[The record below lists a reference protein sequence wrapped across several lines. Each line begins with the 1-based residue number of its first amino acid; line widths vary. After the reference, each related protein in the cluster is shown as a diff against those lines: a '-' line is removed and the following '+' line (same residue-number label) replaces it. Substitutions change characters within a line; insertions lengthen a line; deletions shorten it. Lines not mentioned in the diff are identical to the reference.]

1 MIRIITL
8 ISFLTLNTLYAQVG
22 INTENPDPSAA
33 LDVSSSQGGLLIPRM
48 TKAQIDAIVSPATG
62 LIVYQ
67 MDTIEGFYYYRNGWI
82 AISEQITLD
91 DMKQELFNLVV
102 QNQNELDSLEEEI
115 NENVK
120 LILYQQNQLNN
131 YLSMMDSVYMYL
143 DQINN
148 INNDLS
154 NKIDSLKLD
163 LEANDISDKL
173 DSLVLD
179 LEANDILTNIYDFER
194 ALLAAAGKDYFV
206 LYKSLVTDAFNS
218 ASFNDGMFGQ
228 TSRTYEDCY
237 ACIDTAA
244 CNYNPTFD
252 SLYIASRKEFV
263 LDDMD
268 TWYSS
273 FGIYREGLGLCDYA
287 NELIESCL
295 CSKEWIQ
302 NQGEPNY
309 YGTGSGSR
317 TPIPFVCSE
326 GIALAGHSTGSAT
339 YEVVYP
345 CNVAQKGIYINS
357 TGSSTINIYIP
368 KTMNKFTLEI
378 TTGSST
384 ANIYYNSNFTTVEF
398 IKKVTTASASANLYD
413 VSLEG
418 GPMDVEG
425 LNNKTNCF

>member
-1 MIRIITL
+1 MIRIVTL
-8 ISFLTLNTLYAQVG
+8 ISFLTLNTVYAQVG

-48 TKAQIDAIVSPATG
+48 TKAQKDAIVSPATG

-67 MDTIEGFYYYRNGWI
+67 MDTIEGFYFYRNGWI

-148 INNDLS
+148 INNDL
-154 NKIDSLKLD
+154 N
-163 LEANDISDKL
+163 DKL

-218 ASFNDGMFGQ
+218 ASFNDGIFGQ

-237 ACIDTAA
+237 ACIDTTA

-263 LDDMD
+263 LDDTD
-268 TWYSS
+268 SWYSS
-273 FGIYREGLGLCDYA
+273 FGSYREGLGLCDYA

-302 NQGEPNY
+302 NKGEPNY
-309 YGTGSGSR
+309 YGTQAGGSK
-317 TPIPFVCSE
+317 TVIPFVCSE

-339 YEVVYP
+339 TEVVYP
-345 CNVAQKGIYINS
+345 CNVAQKGIYTNA

-368 KTMNKFTLEI
+368 RTMNKFTLEI

-425 LNNKTNCF
+425 LNSKTNCF